1 MKKLFIS
8 LVVFVTFLGTAF
20 AAEPSITGSLKST
33 YEFFLDNG
41 GQKGTINELRVKVS
55 VPIGEYVDLVMD
67 LRDDKNSTNFF
78 SFTEVSA
85 TSDISGALGI
95 DPISIKLKFGRFTTN
110 MDNGNGKDYVRGG
123 TDLTG
128 RNDSAQVAAETFS
141 VKDKTFKDLVVG
153 TQGGTPDASLDIG
166 IMDYVTLLT
175 YASFDDSNFQY
186 KFGLKLG
193 DLLDGL
199 SFVVSYG
206 GESTGKDSYIK
217 GDFGY
222 ELKLGEDLSITF
234 PAAWRYVFKAGS
246 SGYKGESFLWSTGV
260 KFAGFGV
267 KLDAIFS
274 SNKDSIDFGAVDTSI
289 SYTIGDFTA
298 KVTPTIKVHDPKE
311 PVDKVDLKLTYAVMD
326 TTFDLGFVFDLNSY
340 MKSGPYVATKVSY

>member
-1 MKKLFIS
+1 MKKLFVS
-8 LVVFVTFLGTAF
+8 LVVFATFLGTAF
-20 AAEPSITGSLKST
+20 AAEPSISGSLKST

-67 LRDDKNSTNFF
+67 LRDDKNSNNFF

-95 DPISIKLKFGRFTTN
+95 DPIGIKLKFGRFTTN

-128 RNDSAQVAAETFS
+128 KNDA
-141 VKDKTFKDLVVG
+141 LVV
-153 TQGGTPDASLDIG
+153 TQDILTEKKGLVKKIPSAFKGGTADASLDIG

-199 SFVVSYG
+199 NFVVSYG

-217 GDFGY
+217 SDFGY
-222 ELKLGEDLSITF
+222 ELKLGDDLSITF
-234 PAAWRYVFKAGS
+234 PAAVRYVLKAGS
-246 SGYKGESFLWSTGV
+246 SGYKEGSFLWSTGV

-274 SNKDSIDFGAVDTSI
+274 SNKDSTDFGAIDTSV

-298 KVTPTIKVHDPKE
+298 KVTPTIKVHDPNE

-326 TTFDLGFVFDLNSY
+326 TTIDLGFVFDLNSY